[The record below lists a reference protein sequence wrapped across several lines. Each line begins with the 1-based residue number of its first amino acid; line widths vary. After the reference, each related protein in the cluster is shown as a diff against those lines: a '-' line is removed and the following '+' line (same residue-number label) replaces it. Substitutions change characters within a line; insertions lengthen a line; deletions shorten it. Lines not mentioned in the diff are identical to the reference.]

1 MKVRVRNG
9 GVFVCV
15 LATVVGG
22 AHFVARA
29 SADII
34 ALSPNIVTG
43 TQTFDNLAGED
54 FTANQTIAVTQLGV
68 FDNHADGVL
77 NTDSPTQPVV
87 AQIWNV
93 NTGVPLATLN
103 FGGGSS
109 IGTDTSVG
117 SGKVFFKSLSS
128 PLILQAGSTYYVSV
142 DYSGAEGFG
151 NHNDTA
157 GDPTPSATAGSAITF
172 PSTNGGRGSNTHGKM
187 YSTTI
192 TGATTTSNGFFDN
205 SSLPYTL
212 GNFQFNTVSGTATP
226 INISTGWNARIIKA
240 TNSGTLDGFDGNEH
254 HNLVAVGGDGSSTGL
269 PVSGAI
275 TMGATGDQFQ
285 LQSYAGYD
293 GAQWTAG
300 SASGG
305 VTNNSVQLTLATP
318 ASYSRLSFLAAS
330 GNGGTGAYTGNIT
343 LNFVGGSST
352 TYTSGLD
359 TPDWVAAG
367 GSSVDAPLYQL
378 PYDNNGTLG
387 TNIVGLGETT
397 IGLSPS
403 DQGLLLQS
411 ITFSGGNIISGS
423 MGAIDD
429 VVAVSGVA
437 SSVPEPASLAVIGL
451 AAITLLARQRR
462 I

>member
-1 MKVRVRNG
+1 M
-9 GVFVCV
+9 
-15 LATVVGG
+15 AVVAGLF
-22 AHFVARA
+22 AARA
-29 SADII
+29 SADVV
-34 ALSPNIVTG
+34 ALSPNIATG
-43 TQTFDNLAGED
+43 TQTFDNMAGED

-77 NTDSPTQPVV
+77 NTDSPTQPVI

-93 NTGVPLATLN
+93 NTGVPLATLD

-109 IGTDTSVG
+109 VGTDTSVG

-151 NHNDTA
+151 NNNDAA
-157 GDPTPSATAGSAITF
+157 GDAVPTSTAGSAVTF
-172 PSTNGGRGSNTHGKM
+172 PTTNGGRGSNTHGKM
-187 YSTTI
+187 YTTAF
-192 TGATTTSNGFFDN
+192 TTSTTTSNGFFDN
-205 SSLPYTL
+205 AYLPYTL

-226 INISTGWNARIIKA
+226 ISISTGWNARVIKA

-254 HNLVAVGGDGSSTGL
+254 HNLIAVGGDGATTGL

-293 GAQWTAG
+293 GAQWTAQ

-305 VTNNSVQLTLATP
+305 VTNTSVQLTLATP

-330 GNGGTGAYTGNIT
+330 GNGGTGAFTGNIT

-367 GSSVDAPLYQL
+367 SSSVDAPIYEL

-387 TNIVGLGETT
+387 TDIVGLAETT
-397 IGLSPS
+397 IGLSSS

-411 ITFSGGNIISGS
+411 ITFSGGNIISNG
-423 MGAIDD
+423 MGAIDN
-429 VVAVSGVA
+429 VLAVSGVA
-437 SSVPEPASLAVIGL
+437 AAPVPEPASVGLLGL
-451 AAITLLARQRR
+451 AAMTLIARRRR